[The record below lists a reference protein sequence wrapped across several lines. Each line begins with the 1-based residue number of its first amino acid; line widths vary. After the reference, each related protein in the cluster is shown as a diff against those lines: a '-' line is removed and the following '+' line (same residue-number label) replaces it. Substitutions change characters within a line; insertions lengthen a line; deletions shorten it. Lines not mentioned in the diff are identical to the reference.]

1 MAIEK
6 KSLISSNR
14 VAAKKALVISNRPE
28 AKVSTTPSAKIAKL
42 AAIGAKFAKFKA

>member
-14 VAAKKALVISNRPE
+14 LAAKKALVVSNLPE
-28 AKVSTTPSAKIAKL
+28 AKVSTTPSAKIAK
-42 AAIGAKFAKFKA
+42 ITVGKFARFQPQ